1 VVKGLENWN
10 VLATAKN
17 LQQRQVA
24 KILRQFGDFRW
35 TRFLGVLVGRVDEP
49 EAFFEQLQSREKRS
63 PGFLEPLSKLVPI
76 NHTFTFTLG
85 NFGERLKEEVLRYA
99 ETIGSGSF
107 YVRIERRGHA
117 GEIHSQHLEQELDS
131 ALRKSLEERG
141 HTPSVDFEDP
151 DVILAA
157 ETLDDEC
164 GVGLITRTLRNRFSF
179 VRVP

>member
-1 VVKGLENWN
+1 MFQDRETVGYQ
-10 VLATAKN
+10 LAARLSAYRDDCTSLILA
-17 LQQRQVA
+17 LPRGGVA
-24 KILRQFGDFRW
+24 
-35 TRFLGVLVGRVDEP
+35 
-49 EAFFEQLQSREKRS
+49 A
-63 PGFLEPLSKLVPI
+63 
-76 NHTFTFTLG
+76 FTFTLE

-141 HTPSVDFEDP
+141 HTPSVDFKDP
-151 DVILAA
+151 DFILAA

-164 GVGLITRTLRNRFSF
+164 GMGLITRTMRKRFSF
-179 VRVP
+179 VRFP